1 MQGEYESMK
10 VLHTMTPDFAPK
22 PIAWGTFKS
31 NHDLHFFLGNFH
43 DMDNELPEMEQF
55 SARLAQLHRD
65 SVSPTGKFGFHVTT
79 YNGNIPQDVRWTDTW
94 EECFM
99 NGTKRDFELEMEAR
113 GPCEELKAL
122 MEPLFKKVIPRLL
135 RPLETAGRS
144 LKPSFV
150 HGDLWYGNGMFWSD
164 LSYTMTDLLKHP
176 MIYLR
181 KTLWS
186 STPLASMAITNVSI
200 EQT

>member
-1 MQGEYESMK
+1 
-10 VLHTMTPDFAPK
+10 
-22 PIAWGTFKS
+22 
-31 NHDLHFFLGNFH
+31 
-43 DMDNELPEMEQF
+43 
-55 SARLAQLHRD
+55 
-65 SVSPTGKFGFHVTT
+65 
-79 YNGNIPQDVRWTDTW
+79 
-94 EECFM
+94 M

-164 LSYTMTDLLKHP
+164 LKLYND
-176 MIYLR
+176 
-181 KTLWS
+181 
-186 STPLASMAITNVSI
+186 
-200 EQT
+200 